1 MQHTK
6 NPYVRAL
13 IHLFLIGWTI
23 YSVTPFVMS
32 IITSLQLTRDATARR
47 PKFLAQEILDNNV
60 LIAVVLFLLVL
71 AAYWLYERFRGLD
84 EVENPERQSWTSRYG
99 AVLIAAGVIAVGFVL
114 LTNSVAERHVYS
126 STFQNYQKLW
136 LTATPEEFAPYGIG
150 LIGLTIVLLI
160 VAFNVKRI
168 AYGQTYVY
176 FTIVA
181 IIVATIV
188 ILPSLVKFAEF
199 YDYFLNSVIVTV
211 GTVAISI
218 SIGCLAGYGLARY
231 AGIAGVAILFAALA
245 FRALPRMAFI
255 LPYYY
260 FAQVTGLYD
269 TYALLIITFVAINQ
283 PFTIWMLRSFFM
295 EVPREIEEAAM
306 IDGCNR
312 LTGFIR
318 VIVPISWPGIITT
331 SLFTLLLA
339 YNEFLL
345 ARLLTSSLWTLPVG
359 ISRFTSGEDIRL
371 ITLSN
376 ASAVSITLPIVVL
389 IIFFQRNLVKG
400 LAGGA
405 VKG

>member
-1 MQHTK
+1 MQQTK
-6 NPYVRAL
+6 SPVLRAL
-13 IHLFLIGWTI
+13 IHLFLIGWAI

-32 IITSLQLTRDATARR
+32 IITSLQLTRDATSRR
-47 PKFLAQEILDNNV
+47 PRFLAQVVLDNNV
-60 LIAVVLFLLVL
+60 LIALIFFAL
-71 AAYWLYERFRGLD
+71 ALGGYWLFVRLRGD
-84 EVENPERQSWTSRYG
+84 EVDTTTGRMKTNQFG
-99 AVLIAAGVIAVGFVL
+99 LVAIAAGVIAAGFVL
-114 LTNSVAERHVYS
+114 LTNSVADRHIF
-126 STFQNYQKLW
+126 TTTAKNYQSLW
-136 LTATPEEFAPYGIG
+136 LSVSPEEFAPYGIG
-150 LIGLTIVLLI
+150 LILLAI
-160 VAFNVKRI
+160 ILLWAAFNAKRI
-168 AYGQTYVY
+168 PFGESYVF
-176 FTIVA
+176 FTILAV
-181 IIVATIV
+181 IVATIV
-188 ILPSLVKFAEF
+188 ILPSLVNFAAF
-199 YDYFLNSVIVTV
+199 YDYFLNSVVVTV
-211 GTVAISI
+211 GTVLISI

-231 AGIAGVAILFAALA
+231 SGLGGVVILFAALA

-255 LPYYY
+255 LPYYF

-269 TYALLIITFVAINQ
+269 TYPLLIITFVAINQ

>member
-1 MQHTK
+1 MQHTR
-6 NPYVRAL
+6 NPYLRAL

-84 EVENPERQSWTSRYG
+84 EEKMQRQSWTSRYG
-99 AVLIAAGVIAVGFVL
+99 PVAIAAGVVSIGFVL
-114 LTNSVAERHVYS
+114 LTNSVPERHIYS
-126 STFQNYQKLW
+126 TTFQSYQKLW

-150 LIGLTIVLLI
+150 LIVLAIVLLV

-168 AYGQTYVY
+168 AYGQSYVY

-188 ILPSLVKFAEF
+188 LLPSLVNFAEF

-231 AGIAGVAILFAALA
+231 AGIAGVVILFAALA

-312 LTGFIR
+312 LTGFLR

>member
-1 MQHTK
+1 MQHTR
-6 NPYVRAL
+6 NPLVRSL
-13 IHLFLIGWTI
+13 IHLFLIAWAI

-32 IITSLQLTRDATARR
+32 IITSLQLTRDATGRR
-47 PKFLAQEILDNNV
+47 PRFMAQEILDNNV
-60 LIAVVLFLLVL
+60 LIALVFFLLTM
-71 AAYWLYERFRGLD
+71 AAYWLYLKMRGSDNETAKGL
-84 EVENPERQSWTSRYG
+84 SRSGQYG
-99 AVLIAAGVIAVGFVL
+99 FVAIVAGIIAIGFVL
-114 LTNSVAERHVYS
+114 LTNSVADRHIYS
-126 STFQNYQKLW
+126 TTFQNYQKLW
-136 LTATPEEFAPYGIG
+136 LSVTPEEFAPYGIG
-150 LIGLTIVLLI
+150 LVVLAIVLLAA
-160 VAFNVKRI
+160 AFNVKRI
-168 AYGQTYVY
+168 PVGESYVF

-181 IIVATIV
+181 VIVATIV
-188 ILPSLVKFAEF
+188 ILPDLVRFAEF

-231 AGIAGVAILFAALA
+231 SGIGGVVILFAALA

-255 LPYYY
+255 LPYYF

-269 TYALLIITFVAINQ
+269 TYFLLIITFVAINQ

-295 EVPREIEEAAM
+295 DIPREIEEAAM

-318 VIVPISWPGIITT
+318 VIIPISWPGIITT

>member
-1 MQHTK
+1 MQQTR

-13 IHLFLIGWTI
+13 IHLFLIGWAI
-23 YSVTPFVMS
+23 YSITPFLMS

-47 PKFLAQEILDNNV
+47 PRFLAQAILDHNV
-60 LIAVVLFLLVL
+60 GIAIVFFIAVLGGYWLFSMMRVDEQGRPQAARIRQYGFVAAL
-71 AAYWLYERFRGLD
+71 AAII
-84 EVENPERQSWTSRYG
+84 S
-99 AVLIAAGVIAVGFVL
+99 VGFVL
-114 LTNSVAERHVYS
+114 LTNSVDDRHIF
-126 STFQNYQKLW
+126 TITTDNYQKLW
-136 LTATPEEFAPYGIG
+136 LSVEPEVFAPFGIG
-150 LIGLTIVLLI
+150 LILLAIILLI
-160 VAFNVKRI
+160 VAVNVKRI
-168 AYGQTYVY
+168 PVAESTVF

-181 IIVATIV
+181 IIVATIFV
-188 ILPSLVKFAEF
+188 LPSLVKFAEF
-199 YDYFLNSVIVTV
+199 YDYFLNSVVVTV

-231 AGIAGVAILFAALA
+231 SGIAGVVILFAALA

-255 LPYYY
+255 LPYYF

-269 TYALLIITFVAINQ
+269 TYVLLIITFVAINQ

-295 EVPREIEEAAM
+295 EVPREVEEAAM

-312 LTGFIR
+312 FTAFIR

-345 ARLLTSSLWTLPVG
+345 ARLLTSTLWTLPVG

>member
-1 MQHTK
+1 MQQTK
-6 NPYVRAL
+6 NPYIRAL
-13 IHLFLIGWTI
+13 IHLFLVGWAI

-32 IITSLQLTRDATARR
+32 IITSLQLTRDATGRR
-47 PKFLAQEILDNNV
+47 PLFLPQELLDSSA
-60 LIAVVLFLLVL
+60 LIALAIIILVLGGYWIFAKLRGQNPTERQYAIIAAIAAVIAGGFLLLIHSV
-71 AAYWLYERFRGLD
+71 D
-84 EVENPERQSWTSRYG
+84 EQHIFTMT
-99 AVLIAAGVIAVGFVL
+99 A
-114 LTNSVAERHVYS
+114 
-126 STFQNYQKLW
+126 QNYQKLW
-136 LTATPEEFAPYGIG
+136 LSVDPAVFAPYGIG
-150 LIGLTIVLLI
+150 LILLAGALLL
-160 VAFNVKRI
+160 VGMNVKRI
-168 AYGQTYVY
+168 PFGESYVF

-181 IIVATIV
+181 IIVATIF

-218 SIGCLAGYGLARY
+218 TIGCLAGYGLARY
-231 AGIAGVAILFAALA
+231 SGISSVVILFAALA

-255 LPYYY
+255 LPYYF
-260 FAQVTGLYD
+260 FAQITGFYD
-269 TYALLIITFVAINQ
+269 TYVLLIITFVAINQ

-312 LTGFIR
+312 LVAFVR

-345 ARLLTSSLWTLPVG
+345 ARLLTSTLWTLPVG

-376 ASAVSITLPIVVL
+376 ASAVSITLPIVIL